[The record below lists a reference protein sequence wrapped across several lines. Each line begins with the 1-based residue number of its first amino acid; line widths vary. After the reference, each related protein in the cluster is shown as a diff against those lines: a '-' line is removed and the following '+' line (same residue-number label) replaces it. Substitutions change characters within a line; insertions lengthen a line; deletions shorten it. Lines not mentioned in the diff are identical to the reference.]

1 MNTISDSVKHLIIIN
16 AIFFLA
22 TLIFGDIIYDLFSLH
37 YFENP
42 RFEVW
47 QPLTHMFMHGNLNH
61 ILFNM
66 FGLWMFGSPL
76 EKMWGR
82 NKFIYFYL
90 SAGFG
95 AALVQ
100 MLVYYYQFSSIST
113 EIYQLGYGFNSI
125 DKLLNEGLYDTRIL
139 DQISESTLIS
149 LVQSYNSSM
158 VGASGALYG
167 ILVAFAIIF
176 PNSELF
182 ILFIPFPVKAKY
194 LVPVLIFGDLFFGF
208 SSYSVGPIAH
218 FAHLGGALTGFLL
231 MWYWKKNQFNKNR
244 WDL

>member
-22 TLIFGDIIYDLFSLH
+22 TLIFGDIIYNLFSLH

-42 RFEVW
+42 RFEIW

-100 MLVYYYQFSSIST
+100 MLVYYYQFSSISS

>member
-1 MNTISDSVKHLIIIN
+1 MNNISDSVKHLIIIN

-22 TLIFGDIIYDLFSLH
+22 TLIFGDIIYNLFSLH

-42 RFEVW
+42 RFEIW

>member
-1 MNTISDSVKHLIIIN
+1 MNAISDSVKHLIIIN

-22 TLIFGDIIYDLFSLH
+22 TLIFGDIIYNLFSLH

-42 RFEVW
+42 RFEIW

-95 AALVQ
+95 AA
-100 MLVYYYQFSSIST
+100 
-113 EIYQLGYGFNSI
+113 
-125 DKLLNEGLYDTRIL
+125 
-139 DQISESTLIS
+139 
-149 LVQSYNSSM
+149 
-158 VGASGALYG
+158 
-167 ILVAFAIIF
+167 
-176 PNSELF
+176 
-182 ILFIPFPVKAKY
+182 
-194 LVPVLIFGDLFFGF
+194 
-208 SSYSVGPIAH
+208 
-218 FAHLGGALTGFLL
+218 
-231 MWYWKKNQFNKNR
+231 
-244 WDL
+244 

>member
-22 TLIFGDIIYDLFSLH
+22 TLIFGDIIYNLFSLH

-42 RFEVW
+42 RFEIW

-218 FAHLGGALTGFLL
+218 FAHLGGALTGFLM

>member
-22 TLIFGDIIYDLFSLH
+22 TLIFGDIIYNLFSLH

-42 RFEVW
+42 RFEIW

-139 DQISESTLIS
+139 DQISESSLIS

>member
-1 MNTISDSVKHLIIIN
+1 MNAISDSVKHLIIIN

-22 TLIFGDIIYDLFSLH
+22 TLIFGDIIYNLFSLH

-42 RFEVW
+42 RFEIW

-100 MLVYYYQFSSIST
+100 MLVYYYQFSSISN

>member
-1 MNTISDSVKHLIIIN
+1 MNNISDSVKHLIIIN

-22 TLIFGDIIYDLFSLH
+22 TLIFGDVIYNLFSLH

-42 RFEVW
+42 RFEIW

-66 FGLWMFGSPL
+66 FGVWMFGSPL

-231 MWYWKKNQFNKNR
+231 MWYWKKNQFNDRR
-244 WDL
+244 WN

>member
-1 MNTISDSVKHLIIIN
+1 MNNISDSVKHLIIIN

-22 TLIFGDIIYDLFSLH
+22 TLIFGDVIYNLFSLH

-42 RFEVW
+42 RFEIW

-139 DQISESTLIS
+139 DQISESSLIS

>member
-1 MNTISDSVKHLIIIN
+1 
-16 AIFFLA
+16 
-22 TLIFGDIIYDLFSLH
+22 
-37 YFENP
+37 
-42 RFEVW
+42 
-47 QPLTHMFMHGNLNH
+47 
-61 ILFNM
+61 M